1 MDVLFLFFPHYLVL
15 SQYVNLKER
24 PPFNLEAA
32 LAEHS
37 SRDRKTELER
47 AKKVT
52 LSSRKAEAK
61 LSRSEA
67 GGEKKKQKRCAADCD
82 DDDDD
87 DEDDDYGEDEEA
99 ETEMEDA
106 ENKKALDRMRDEDSD
121 NFSSEDSN
129 VASSL
134 FQQRSASKR
143 QVKMSAKLEEQ
154 NAVVEELEVVEEK
167 EEKEQARAKAE
178 KEKVVKKAVASKSKV
193 PAKKADLKKDK
204 IVGKAEVVKKVAKN
218 VKSVAKNAKSLKGV
232 KNVKSEGQGVKKVV
246 DAEKVAGTGI
256 FQVDLKSLTTRND
269 KLSIFVVDEYVSLLK
284 RAVNFPPTT
293 RLLSTS
299 NWMIFDR
306 CVDEKDRYEKL
317 MNFVDKA
324 EMDGVERIF

>member
-1 MDVLFLFFPHYLVL
+1 MPLEAGSPRRGELGVLFFFSPHYLVL
-15 SQYVNLKER
+15 SKYVNLKER

-61 LSRSEA
+61 LLRSEA

-87 DEDDDYGEDEEA
+87 DDDDEDDDYDEDEEA
-99 ETEMEDA
+99 EIEMEDA

-143 QVKMSAKLEEQ
+143 QIKMSAKLEEHS
-154 NAVVEELEVVEEK
+154 AVVEELEVA
-167 EEKEQARAKAE
+167 EEKEQARAKTV
-178 KEKVVKKAVASKSKV
+178 KEKVVKKAVVSKAKV
-193 PAKKADLKKDK
+193 PAKKVDLKRDK
-204 IVGKAEVVKKVAKN
+204 IVGKAEVKVAKN
-218 VKSVAKNAKSLKGV
+218 VKSVAKNAKS
-232 KNVKSEGQGVKKVV
+232 VKSVKSVKDKTGVKKVV

-256 FQVDLKSLTTRND
+256 FQLDLKSLTTRND
-269 KLSIFVVDEYVSLLK
+269 KLSIFVVDEYMSLLE
-284 RAVNFPPTT
+284 RADNFPASILLLGALW
-293 RLLSTS
+293 RLRT
-299 NWMIFDR
+299 
-306 CVDEKDRYEKL
+306 
-317 MNFVDKA
+317 
-324 EMDGVERIF
+324 G